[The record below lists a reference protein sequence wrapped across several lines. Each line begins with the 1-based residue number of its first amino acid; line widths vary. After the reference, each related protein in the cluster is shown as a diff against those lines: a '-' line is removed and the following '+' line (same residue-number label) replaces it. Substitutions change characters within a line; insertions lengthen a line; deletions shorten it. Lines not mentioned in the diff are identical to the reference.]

1 LVAAGAFGAHPVRFM
16 MVGDSLAVT
25 MAIGLEVKSV
35 SRFGVRVINHETLGC
50 DLDDLKAIVSGNIA
64 DPVSNCR
71 FWRTLWPK
79 YVAQSKPEVVGMLMG
94 RWDITNHL
102 ENGHV
107 VHIGQTGWDDHL
119 YEEIDQA
126 VKIFSA
132 HGAKVVLFTMP
143 FIDPPEEAANGTPF
157 PENDPVRVTE
167 FNAILDRVASHN
179 GQTVTVVD
187 LNKQLDPEGK
197 FQTVVEGT
205 AVRWPD
211 GIHISKPGGEWLQ
224 PFVLPT
230 VAQLG
235 LVARGAGAGT

>member
-1 LVAAGAFGAHPVRFM
+1 
-16 MVGDSLAVT
+16 
-25 MAIGLEVKSV
+25 
-35 SRFGVRVINHETLGC
+35 
-50 DLDDLKAIVSGNIA
+50 
-64 DPVSNCR
+64 
-71 FWRTLWPK
+71 
-79 YVAQSKPEVVGMLMG
+79 
-94 RWDITNHL
+94 
-102 ENGHV
+102 
-107 VHIGQTGWDDHL
+107 
-119 YEEIDQA
+119 
-126 VKIFSA
+126 
-132 HGAKVVLFTMP
+132 MP